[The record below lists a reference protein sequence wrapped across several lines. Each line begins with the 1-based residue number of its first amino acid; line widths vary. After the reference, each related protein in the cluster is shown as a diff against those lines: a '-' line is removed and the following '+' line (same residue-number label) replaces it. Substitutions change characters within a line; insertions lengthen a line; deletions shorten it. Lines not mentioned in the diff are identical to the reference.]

1 MQKDNNAYPML
12 VCKIREAPNWLNK
25 DIYVLIKYKPMDGGT
40 GGGMPGIGGL
50 LRVKPMMI
58 RNDIQYS

>member
-58 RNDIQYS
+58 